1 MQDGY
6 SIYNSWRIL
15 YPSYINVVFRTVPR
29 TVHDAF
35 RCRRPRRGAG
45 ARGRR
50 ERHPRSAARRCAGR
64 NVAPRRL
71 WPAIASLGLST
82 IPRHMPQRALPL
94 TETRLPYMAASH
106 LASIAAPHAPWPHR
120 LGEHTPSDQS
130 AQFQTIRPYPFAHA
144 HTKRPGRHN
153 CPLPSDIL
161 TSSLMTPR
169 CSVLPYVLP
178 TTLERR
184 VVSNA
189 AMHVS
194 RDRSRGELLRIVLQ
208 AVRVGHSVIFLAML
222 APAMRG
228 CAAPCTLAG
237 NKRTTG
243 PLLPSALGIVRHDKV
258 ALRIELSGQLHA
270 PLELTIFQTESE
282 RACNTP
288 HWDGLAR
295 LWIIHIAQAD
305 AAVLRCV
312 PPHRGIIPC
321 VTNDENINSQAH
333 VLYSSVA
340 A

>member
-1 MQDGY
+1 MSCFVPY
-6 SIYNSWRIL
+6 LVPYTTHF
-15 YPSYINVVFRTVPR
+15 VV
-29 TVHDAF
+29 
-35 RCRRPRRGAG
+35 
-45 ARGRR
+45 
-50 ERHPRSAARRCAGR
+50 AGR
-64 NVAPRRL
+64 GEVPARAQSPRAPHPVRGPAVRRAQRCSTSRL

-194 RDRSRGELLRIVLQ
+194 RD
-208 AVRVGHSVIFLAML
+208 
-222 APAMRG
+222 
-228 CAAPCTLAG
+228 
-237 NKRTTG
+237 
-243 PLLPSALGIVRHDKV
+243 
-258 ALRIELSGQLHA
+258 LSL
-270 PLELTIFQTESE
+270 
-282 RACNTP
+282 
-288 HWDGLAR
+288 
-295 LWIIHIAQAD
+295 IHI
-305 AAVLRCV
+305 
-312 PPHRGIIPC
+312 
-321 VTNDENINSQAH
+321 
-333 VLYSSVA
+333 
-340 A
+340 